1 MKTVQVFFVALVA
14 FLHIYFMILEMFYWT
29 KPKGLRAFG
38 ITKVFAEQSKTLAAN
53 QGLYNGFLAAG
64 LIWSLINKNFSNQIA
79 LFFLSCVVL
88 AGIYGAF
95 STKKIK
101 LFYIQSIPAI
111 IGIILTLLLKE
122 SIINYITI

>member
-1 MKTVQVFFVALVA
+1 MKIVQLFFVALVA
-14 FLHIYFMILEMFYWT
+14 FLHVYFMVLEMFYWA
-29 KPKGLRAFG
+29 KPKGLKAFG
-38 ITKVFAEQSKTLAAN
+38 LKKEFAEQSKVLAAN

-64 LIWSLINKNFSNQIA
+64 LLWSIISKNNATAI
-79 LFFLSCVVL
+79 FFLSCVTI

-111 IGIILTLLLKE
+111 FALIFTLIITK
-122 SIINYITI
+122 